1 MRAHLKIEGVINIH
15 SDFGV
20 TETMDRI
27 ESVVWAR
34 CMKVFARID
43 RQHEAKLYGLDMKPM
58 QLLIFDDP
66 RTSVPLM
73 EDFPSTALDLPLKVL
88 VWETSEGEV
97 WVSCYSTSYLSR
109 RHDVD
114 ESRFPRIETLI
125 RKALE

>member
-1 MRAHLKIEGVINIH
+1 LRAHLKIEGVINIR
-15 SDFGV
+15 SAFNV
-20 TETMDRI
+20 VETMDRI

-66 RTSVPLM
+66 RTSVRLM
-73 EDFPSTALDLPLKVL
+73 EECPSTALDLPLKVL
-88 VWETSEGEV
+88 VWETSEKEV

-109 RHDVD
+109 RHGVD
-114 ESRFPRIETLI
+114 ESHLPRVEALI